1 MTYNERKSME
11 ARNRYLPDWITRIKN
26 RQIVLPRFQRM
37 EAWGHNE
44 VADLLQTVLDGL
56 PAGAA
61 LVLEVG
67 DSVPFRSRPMVGAPE
82 QGDRIAEL
90 LLDGQQRLTALWR
103 SLTDNYLRRTFFI
116 RLPDPSE
123 TRDDEEEANKPSIF
137 SQGRW
142 KRNGRLYP
150 VWVDSPKECWR
161 RRLIPV
167 RLFRPDS
174 EAEQELYVWAGEAV
188 DNDPIQVIDIT
199 KVATPLRQR
208 FAQFNLP
215 FLGLP
220 VGTPKPVTID
230 VFVKM
235 NTRMVRLTTFDII
248 VAQIEEA
255 AGESLHDLV
264 NGLSSQVPNLAFYID
279 PKDIVLPASSL
290 IQNRS
295 PNQRGQMELDFEKVV
310 QDWPQLIQGV
320 ERAVRFLEQER
331 VLDRARLPTES
342 VLAPLIALWS
352 IAPEGGDELGNTQ
365 ILLRRYLWRSF
376 FSERYDRAAAT
387 AALQDYRALRDVITG
402 KGDISAVPCL
412 DEARFPLPEI
422 PELVQ
427 ARWPKY
433 KDRLARALLCLMV
446 RGGAYDIADGAEA
459 IREHL
464 RSREYHH
471 LYPVA
476 HLRDSG
482 IEEEEAYRAL
492 NCALITWKT
501 NRTIS
506 AKKPLEYLLE
516 RSEASDLGEAEIRW
530 RLRTHAID
538 YDVLSAGDYD
548 NFLNHRAET
557 LLQGIRALADG
568 IPWTPVGEAAR
579 G

>member
-1 MTYNERKSME
+1 
-11 ARNRYLPDWITRIKN
+11 
-26 RQIVLPRFQRM
+26 M
-37 EAWGHNE
+37 EAWGHRE

-61 LVLEVG
+61 LILEVG
-67 DSVPFRSRPMVGAPE
+67 DSVPFRSRPMVGAPDE
-82 QGDRIAEL
+82 GERIVEL

-103 SLTDNYLRRTFFI
+103 SLTDNYPRRTYFVQ
-116 RLPDPSE
+116 LPDPSKS
-123 TRDDEEEANKPSIF
+123 DEDEGEDAGKPLIY

-150 VWVDSPKECWR
+150 LWADNPRDCWN

-174 EAEQELYVWAGEAV
+174 EAEKEMYDWVEAAV
-188 DNDPIQVIDIT
+188 DNDPVREKEIT
-199 KVATPLRQR
+199 RAVMPLRQK

-215 FLGLP
+215 FLSLP

-235 NTRMVRLTTFDII
+235 NTRMVRLTTFDIV

-264 NGLSSQVPNLAFYID
+264 DGLNSKVPNLAFYID
-279 PKDIVLPASSL
+279 PKDIVLPASAL
-290 IQNRS
+290 MQNRS
-295 PNQRGQMELDFEKVV
+295 PNQRGQMDLNFEKAVEN
-310 QDWPQLIQGV
+310 WPQLIRGV
-320 ERAVRFLEQER
+320 ERAVQFLEQER
-331 VLDRARLPTES
+331 VWDRSRLPTES

-352 IAPEGGDELGNTQ
+352 IAPEGGDALGNVQ
-365 ILLRRYLWRSF
+365 ILLRRYLWRSS

-402 KGDISAVPCL
+402 VGDVSAVPCF
-412 DEARFPLPEI
+412 DETRFPSPEI

-427 ARWPKY
+427 ARWPRY
-433 KDRLARALLCLMV
+433 KDRLARALLCLSL
-446 RGGAYDIADGAEA
+446 RGGAHDLADGAEVT
-459 IREHL
+459 REHL

-476 HLRDSG
+476 HLRDLG
-482 IEEEEAYRAL
+482 IDESETYRAL

-516 RSEASDLGEAEIRW
+516 RSQASALGETEIRR
-530 RLRTHAID
+530 RLTTHAID
-538 YDVLSAGDYD
+538 YDMLSAGDYYE
-548 NFLNHRAET
+548 FLEHRAKALT
-557 LLQGIRALADG
+557 QGIRAFADG
-568 IPWTPVGEAAR
+568 IPWNPDS
-579 G
+579 